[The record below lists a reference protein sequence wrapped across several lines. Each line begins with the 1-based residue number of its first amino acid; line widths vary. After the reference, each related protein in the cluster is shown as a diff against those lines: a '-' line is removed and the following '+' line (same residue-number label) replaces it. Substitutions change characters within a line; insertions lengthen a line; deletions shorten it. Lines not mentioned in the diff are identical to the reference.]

1 MKQSK
6 DHQTPRENQY
16 YEREAP
22 YTTNK
27 RIKTWYT
34 VLIRGE
40 PGSGQILT
48 GLVGPS
54 KETVLYKVV
63 RGPVKGFHQG
73 MTLSYLCCRQ
83 VTAVWKTASSG
94 IRLEAE
100 TI

>member
-1 MKQSK
+1 M
-6 DHQTPRENQY
+6 
-16 YEREAP
+16 
-22 YTTNK
+22 
-27 RIKTWYT
+27 KTWCT

-40 PGSGQILT
+40 AGNGQILT
-48 GLVGPS
+48 GLIGPS
-54 KETVLYKVV
+54 KKIVLYKAV
-63 RGPVKGFHQG
+63 RGPVKGLHQG